1 MQEVGARSLVWELRS
16 CMLWWGP
23 KQFFFFNGRR
33 LQMDNQRPTRWPCAS
48 CLCCPLLAYPRLV
61 PANMLHAEPVPL
73 SASVFLTPSPTPY
86 PHPCSFPSPHSPC
99 FLSSHLT
106 SWHSCYYLAN
116 PCPALFSSTASPSPS
131 SSNPLTP
138 GSLLLP
144 LPLLSWTFPMPAEA
158 TENTGVPSPAQGRAF
173 SVKSQSLVS

>member
-73 SASVFLTPSPTPY
+73 SASVFLTPYPTPW
-86 PHPCSFPSPHSPC
+86 PPPLFLSLLPLTLLP
-99 FLSSHLT
+99 FLSSHQLALLLLPGKSLPSPLLMYRQPLT
-106 SWHSCYYLAN
+106 
-116 PCPALFSSTASPSPS
+116 LFLKPPLSRVTFASPSP
-131 SSNPLTP
+131 
-138 GSLLLP
+138 
-144 LPLLSWTFPMPAEA
+144 PLLDISYASRSNREYRCPQ
-158 TENTGVPSPAQGRAF
+158 TGSRQGF
-173 SVKSQSLVS
+173 QC